1 MDYLEYFISRKLE
14 CSQCISNL
22 CISKMRVVVGYFL
35 KYRFII
41 MKNMMLL
48 IVIADLYFG
57 SESERAIVGFD
68 HLI

>member
-1 MDYLEYFISRKLE
+1 
-14 CSQCISNL
+14 
-22 CISKMRVVVGYFL
+22 MRVVVGYFL

-41 MKNMMLL
+41 MKNMMFL